1 MALLQM
7 RDLGELQESCKD
19 WVEEAL
25 ASQNHVRESKWTES
39 IAVGSEQFVETTKEK
54 LGIKAKGRQ
63 GIGENG
69 TSQLKEPATSYQ
81 CNVDPENE
89 RLRLESMY
97 FWNDIV

>member
-1 MALLQM
+1 M
-7 RDLGELQESCKD
+7 
-19 WVEEAL
+19 
-25 ASQNHVRESKWTES
+25 
-39 IAVGSEQFVETTKEK
+39 ETTKEK

-89 RLRLESMY
+89 RLRLENMY